1 MNILKITREKFQD
14 FLIGMQKHGEVHI
27 PKKKTETTYVY
38 DIMDSPDEIAYEYL
52 RTILPVKKY
61 FIKPKEKLIKYS
73 FDSGF
78 SIDLEDP
85 DKKVIIFGLHPC
97 DINSLKILDL
107 AFSGKYVDP
116 YYFNRRKNTV
126 IFGLG
131 CMPDEKCF
139 CRSMG
144 TDHVTDGYDLYFNDL
159 GDFFLVNVGS
169 SLGDDFIKE
178 FSDLFEKPEPEDIDI
193 YIEKRNLRA
202 KSFKLQLDVSDLPY
216 ILDIERESEVW
227 NELGNKCLCCGSCS
241 MVCPTCYCFNIFD
254 TIDLDGKSGERYRQW
269 DTCLSK
275 DYTLVAGGHVFRK
288 NRADRVKNRYYHK
301 QHGFVEE
308 YGRPSC
314 TGCGRC
320 IQFCPT
326 KIHVVE
332 VLNKVMG
339 KS

>member
-1 MNILKITREKFQD
+1 MNILKITRSNFNS
-14 FLIGMQKHGEVHI
+14 FITGMQKYGEVHI
-27 PKKKTETTYVY
+27 PKKKSDSSYVY
-38 DIMDSPDEIAYEYL
+38 DKMNSPDEIAFEFL
-52 RTILPVKKY
+52 RTIVPVKKY
-61 FIKPKEKLIKYS
+61 FIPPVEKLVKYS
-73 FDSGF
+73 SDSGF
-78 SIDLEDP
+78 TAEMSEP
-85 DKKVIIFGLHPC
+85 DKKIIIFGLHPC
-97 DINSLKILDL
+97 DINSIKILDL
-107 AFSGKYVDP
+107 ALSGKYVDP
-116 YYFNRRKNTV
+116 YYFNKRKNTI

-131 CMPDEKCF
+131 CMPDDKCF

-144 TDHVTDGYDLYFNDL
+144 TDHVTDGFDLYFIDL
-159 GDFFLVNVGS
+159 QKFFLVNIGTS
-169 SLGDDFIKE
+169 IGDDFTKE
-178 FSDLFEKPEPEDIDI
+178 FSHLFEKPEPKDIDD
-193 YIEKRNLRA
+193 YIERRNIRA
-202 KSFKLQLDVSDLPY
+202 KSFKISLDVSDLPY

-227 NELGNKCLCCGSCS
+227 DELGKKCLCCGSCS

-254 TIDLDGKSGERYRQW
+254 RVDLDGIIGERFRQW
-269 DTCLSK
+269 DTCLAK

-288 NRADRVKNRYYHK
+288 RRSDRVKNRYYHK

-320 IQFCPT
+320 IQYCPT

>member
-1 MNILKITREKFQD
+1 MNILKITRNNFYS
-14 FLIGMQKHGEVHI
+14 FITGMQQYGEVHI
-27 PKKKTETTYVY
+27 PKKKSEFSYVY
-38 DIMDSPDEIAYEYL
+38 DRMDSPDEIAFEFL
-52 RTILPVKKY
+52 RTIIPVKKY
-61 FIKPKEKLIKYS
+61 FMPPLERLVKYS
-73 FDSGF
+73 NDTGF
-78 SIDLEDP
+78 SAEMSDP
-85 DKKVIIFGLHPC
+85 DKKIIIFGLHPC
-97 DINSLKILDL
+97 DINSIKILDL
-107 AFSGKYVDP
+107 ALSGKYIDP
-116 YYFNRRKNTV
+116 YYFNRRKNTI

-131 CMPDEKCF
+131 CMPDDKCF

-144 TDHVTDGYDLYFNDL
+144 TDSVTDGFDLYFVDL
-159 GDFFLVNVGS
+159 HKYFLVNVGS
-169 SLGDDFIKE
+169 SIGDDFTKE
-178 FSDLFEKPEPEDIDI
+178 FPNLFEKPAPQDIDD
-193 YIEKRNLRA
+193 YIERRNYRA
-202 KSFKLQLDVSDLPY
+202 KSFKLSLDVSDLPY

-227 NELGNKCLCCGSCS
+227 DELGKKCLCCGSCS

-254 TIDLDGKSGERYRQW
+254 RVDLDGTKGERFRQW
-269 DTCLSK
+269 DTCLAK

-288 NRADRVKNRYYHK
+288 KRSDRVKNRYYHK

-320 IQFCPT
+320 IQYCPT